1 LKPATG
7 LLNHADTTTL
17 YQYMLFMFHLK
28 TRWISRHAWDRTLLT
43 SAVG

>member
-17 YQYMLFMFHLK
+17 YQYMLFMFHFK
-28 TRWISRHAWDRTLLT
+28 NS
-43 SAVG
+43 VN